1 MFESTTKPERISAS
15 KAGLVATIAAVIF
28 AAQVAVLAGGIAK
41 PLANALA
48 SLPAHVVDR
57 DELPTFTEEITVV
70 APRAAPG
77 CDAAR
82 TARASHAD
90 VPVAL
95 AANAR

>member
-82 TARASHAD
+82 TARASHAE